1 MLDKTIEDLKTIQTQ
16 YPEKSR
22 GYESLR
28 LAILILE
35 RAVELQEEVN
45 PHWVAGEEA
54 SSAGQR

>member
-1 MLDKTIEDLKTIQTQ
+1 MICKCIEDLKIIQNQ
-16 YPEKSR
+16 YPESSR

-28 LAILILE
+28 LAIIILE
-35 RAVELQEEVN
+35 RAIEVQEKVN